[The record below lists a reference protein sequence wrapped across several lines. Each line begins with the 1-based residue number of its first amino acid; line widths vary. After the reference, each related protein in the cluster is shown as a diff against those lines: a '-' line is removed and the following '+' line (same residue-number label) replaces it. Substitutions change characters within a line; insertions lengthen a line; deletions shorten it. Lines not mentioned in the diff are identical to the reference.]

1 MFRLVSC
8 VIRTMVCYAEHTDTH
23 LGTGDRDRTAS
34 GCARATVFSL
44 SSRVRSQRATAPE
57 IDAHAARGGARAARG
72 GGPAPRPRARARRP
86 PRPGG
91 VTCAFWRAAPPGAP
105 GRPRGAGP
113 GESGGRRLTRAG
125 RLKTRRIE
133 NTATNALQTDS
144 DRRKGPPSIGERAL
158 RREGAACCCRCCCC
172 REVLAA
178 AEGCVGGHKTLER
191 QCSCWPNAAH
201 TTGRRARSR
210 LLSSRL
216 WRRTARRQALWPE
229 RVAARLQGAWQ
240 PLVRVLAG
248 GRPPSRHACGRRALL
263 RVQPCEGVADGLQC
277 APHGLRLRRH
287 LWS

>member
-34 GCARATVFSL
+34 GCARATVFSVL
-44 SSRVRSQRATAPE
+44 SLSVSRVRSQRDSARDRRARGS
-57 IDAHAARGGARAARG
+57 RGGAARAPAAAAPGRRRAPP
-72 GGPAPRPRARARRP
+72 PAPGRCDVCVLVRPARPRR
-86 PRPGG
+86 
-91 VTCAFWRAAPPGAP
+91 
-105 GRPRGAGP
+105 RPRGAGP

-287 LWS
+287 VWS